1 MSKKYSILILAA
13 GEGTRMRSSSIPKVM
28 HTLCGVPLIQRVIK
42 ASMPIPQEKIGIV
55 VGYGNEKIKEELK
68 KQKNIE
74 LIPQKKQMGSG
85 NAVQSAKNWLQHVS
99 KSSSHILVVCGDTPL
114 ISSETLLS
122 FCNFHLKQEN
132 NASILSFKTSQPFGY
147 GRIVRDQNLRV
158 QKIVEE
164 KDATLE
170 EKNIDEVN
178 SAIYCFEIKKLLEIL
193 PHLKNNN
200 AKKEYYLTD
209 VIEHF
214 YNKRLKVD
222 AFQSGARNGLAI
234 KETMGINTRVELSM
248 AEEFLQE
255 KIRNYLMEQGVTML
269 NPSSIYIEE
278 KVTIGKDTLLLPQT
292 MLLGATKI
300 GERCK
305 IGPSSFIENSN
316 IGENTVVRA
325 SFIYGSTI
333 GNKVEIGPYT
343 HLRTGSVVQ
352 DEARI
357 GNFTEIKNS
366 NIGKETKVSHLAYIG
381 DSILGEKIN
390 VGAGAITCNFDGKNK
405 HKTTI
410 GSQSFVGSNVNLIAP
425 VKVGARSVL
434 AAGSTITEDVP
445 SDSLAIER
453 TSLVIKKGWV
463 KKRK

>member
-1 MSKKYSILILAA
+1 
-13 GEGTRMRSSSIPKVM
+13 
-28 HTLCGVPLIQRVIK
+28 
-42 ASMPIPQEKIGIV
+42 
-55 VGYGNEKIKEELK
+55 
-68 KQKNIE
+68 
-74 LIPQKKQMGSG
+74 
-85 NAVQSAKNWLQHVS
+85 
-99 KSSSHILVVCGDTPL
+99 
-114 ISSETLLS
+114 
-122 FCNFHLKQEN
+122 
-132 NASILSFKTSQPFGY
+132 
-147 GRIVRDQNLRV
+147 
-158 QKIVEE
+158 
-164 KDATLE
+164 
-170 EKNIDEVN
+170 
-178 SAIYCFEIKKLLEIL
+178 
-193 PHLKNNN
+193 
-200 AKKEYYLTD
+200 
-209 VIEHF
+209 
-214 YNKRLKVD
+214 
-222 AFQSGARNGLAI
+222 
-234 KETMGINTRVELSM
+234 
-248 AEEFLQE
+248 
-255 KIRNYLMEQGVTML
+255 ML